1 MTNEQPNAN
10 ERDGDVLSSD
20 ELDIT
25 EEESVVEI
33 EENRFVIAAGD
44 EPPRV
49 ADTAKPDTRET
60 SRPDEDAPSEP
71 GAPDPDDRRRGERR
85 PAEELIAGDSR
96 YGYHIAA
103 KFDDRVYEHQL
114 SSNDITTVFENLL
127 LSYVQHVDNDT
138 PVEEVLAIMLL
149 KSNVPVRYPASSL
162 KTLLTRHGLTT
173 DDSIADLLAVVEEHG
188 LDLRAP

>member
-1 MTNEQPNAN
+1 MTDDQPNAN
-10 ERDGDVLSSD
+10 DGDGGVLSSE

-25 EEESVVEI
+25 EEENVVEI
-33 EENRFVIAAGD
+33 EENRFVISAGE

-49 ADTAKPDTRET
+49 ADTSKPDTREAST
-60 SRPDEDAPSEP
+60 PDAGGDSGAGSPAAGDRSR
-71 GAPDPDDRRRGERR
+71 RERR
-85 PAEELIAGDSR
+85 PAEELVAGDSR

-127 LSYVQHVDNDT
+127 LSYVQHIDNDT

-162 KTLLTRHGLTT
+162 KTLLNRHGLTT
-173 DDSIADLLAVVEEHG
+173 DDSIADLVEVVEERG

>member
-1 MTNEQPNAN
+1 MNPEEQNAN
-10 ERDGDVLSSD
+10 DGGVLSSE

-25 EEESVVEI
+25 EEENVVEI
-33 EENRFVIAAGD
+33 EENRFVISAGE

-49 ADTAKPDTRET
+49 ADTSKPDTREPST
-60 SRPDEDAPSEP
+60 PDAGSESGSGSPDAADRSR
-71 GAPDPDDRRRGERR
+71 RERR

-127 LSYVQHVDNDT
+127 LSYVQHIDNDT

-162 KTLLTRHGLTT
+162 KTLLNRHGLTT
-173 DDSIADLLAVVEEHG
+173 DDSIADLVEVVEERG